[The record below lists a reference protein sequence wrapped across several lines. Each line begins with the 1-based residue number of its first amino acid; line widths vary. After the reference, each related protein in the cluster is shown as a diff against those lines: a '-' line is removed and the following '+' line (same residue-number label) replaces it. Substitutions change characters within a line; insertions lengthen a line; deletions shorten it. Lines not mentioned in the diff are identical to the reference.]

1 MGYRAR
7 RDDAKWL
14 FHFKELQRSLVPQK
28 TCNPPRSGV
37 TKKVNTKLRKK
48 SLWIIAIKLKMSG
61 QLP

>member
-1 MGYRAR
+1 
-7 RDDAKWL
+7 
-14 FHFKELQRSLVPQK
+14 KELQRSPVPQK

-61 QLP
+61 QLPDLGSNIIQGFQR